1 MISDWLPVLKL
12 LENWWSQKCWE
23 KPSMV
28 STSCSLLTGH
38 IGAENAKETLFNL
51 IVKQLEGNGSYAWF
65 LYSSTYTML
74 EFNTIQPC
82 IFVRRLEQLDLNT
95 NLVPWIVNC
104 KRTQRVEINW
114 VLSAQVAFSTGSPT
128 RMYALALV
136 IYPVHQ
142 YMSEQ
147 VWKQSHF
154 KVSRWLYYC

>member
-12 LENWWSQKCWE
+12 LENWWSQKCLE

-51 IVKQLEGNGSYAWF
+51 IVKQLEGKASYAWF

-74 EFNTIQPC
+74 EFNTIQPR
-82 IFVRRLEQLDLNT
+82 IFVSRRLEQLDLNT

-104 KRTQRVEINW
+104 KRTQRFEING
-114 VLSAQVAFSTGSPT
+114 VRLSTGSPT

-142 YMSEQ
+142 YMSEH

>member
-74 EFNTIQPC
+74 EFNTSQPC
-82 IFVRRLEQLDLNT
+82 IFVSSRLEQLDLNT

-114 VLSAQVAFSTGSPT
+114 VLSAQVASQLAPPQGCMLSPLLFILYT
-128 RMYALALV
+128 NTC
-136 IYPVHQ
+136 
-142 YMSEQ
+142 
-147 VWKQSHF
+147 QSRYENRAIL
-154 KVSRWLYYC
+154 K